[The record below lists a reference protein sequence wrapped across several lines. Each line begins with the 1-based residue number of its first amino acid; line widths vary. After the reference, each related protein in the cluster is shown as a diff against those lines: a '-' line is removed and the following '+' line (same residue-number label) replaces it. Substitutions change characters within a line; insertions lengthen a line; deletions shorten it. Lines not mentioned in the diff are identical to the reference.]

1 MTISKLV
8 FAKFPQVLFE
18 NILRQFRNLFLP
30 ILLISSSK
38 TFQDNFETCLCQYS
52 SYPLR
57 KGSKTISKLVL
68 AKFPHFLFENVLRQ
82 FQNLSLPSFFIFSSR
97 IFFDNF
103 KTCLCQISS
112 SPLREHSK
120 TFPKLVFN
128 KIPQVLFE
136 NILRQFQNLSLPNFL
151 ISSSR
156 TFQDTFK
163 TCLCQY
169 SSSPSRK
176 HSKTVS
182 KFVFAR
188 FPHLLSEIF
197 LRQLQN
203 LSVPGF
209 LTSSLKIF

>member
-1 MTISKLV
+1 MTSSKLV
-8 FAKFPQVLFE
+8 FAKF
-18 NILRQFRNLFLP
+18 
-30 ILLISSSK
+30 
-38 TFQDNFETCLCQYS
+38 
-52 SYPLR
+52 
-57 KGSKTISKLVL
+57 
-68 AKFPHFLFENVLRQ
+68 
-82 FQNLSLPSFFIFSSR
+82 
-97 IFFDNF
+97 
-103 KTCLCQISS
+103 
-112 SPLREHSK
+112 
-120 TFPKLVFN
+120 
-128 KIPQVLFE
+128 PQVLFE

-156 TFQDTFK
+156 TFQDNFK

-182 KFVFAR
+182 KLVFAR

-209 LTSSLKIF
+209 LTSSLKIFLDNFKTELGHIPSSPLRKRSKTISKLVLAKFPHLLFENILRQFQNLSLPNFLISSSKMFEDNFKTCPCQISSSSHREFSMTVSKLVFAKFPQVLFENILRQFQN